1 MTRQSEPRGLAELL
15 REHPR
20 ALAALEHSLSRQT
33 QAREQAAQASP
44 SAQERACCPHC
55 GAAGVVH
62 AVHGR
67 AYYRWPTTCCPEGI
81 CLGAERE
88 LRNARNWAA
97 PPEERT
103 DSARRYLNLRGQL
116 AEPSLLTRLDDLDA
130 DLGRRAKAGLRA
142 PLIHPQGGN

>member
-1 MTRQSEPRGLAELL
+1 MTRQSEPRGLGDLL

-33 QAREQAAQASP
+33 QAREQAAQANP
-44 SAQERACCPHC
+44 TAQERARCPHC
-55 GAAGVVH
+55 GAAGVAH
-62 AVHGR
+62 QVHGR
-67 AYYRWPTTCCPEGI
+67 TYHRWPTDCCPEGI

-88 LRNARNWAA
+88 LRNARNWSA
-97 PPEERT
+97 EKDERT

-116 AEPSLLTRLDDLDA
+116 TAPELLARLDDLDA

-142 PLIHPQGGN
+142 PLGHAQGGN